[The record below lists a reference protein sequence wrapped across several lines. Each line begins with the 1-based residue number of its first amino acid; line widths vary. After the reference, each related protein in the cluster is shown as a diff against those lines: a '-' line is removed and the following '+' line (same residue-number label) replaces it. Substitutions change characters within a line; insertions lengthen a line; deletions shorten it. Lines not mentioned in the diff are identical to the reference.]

1 MDENV
6 AARPQSRGDAGRQK
20 PEGCAIVGHT
30 SVDERKGRLLSGSPL
45 GRRISDAGTPASVV
59 CFLLLPGGVP
69 MPLRKTA
76 IAVPD
81 DLLAAVDRAAR
92 ERHESRNR
100 FVTSVLRHAVRARR
114 DAEITRRLNE
124 LFATPALGKQHSR
137 EASELDDVGTDWS
150 DERW

>member
-1 MDENV
+1 M
-6 AARPQSRGDAGRQK
+6 A
-20 PEGCAIVGHT
+20 
-30 SVDERKGRLLSGSPL
+30 
-45 GRRISDAGTPASVV
+45 
-59 CFLLLPGGVP
+59 
-69 MPLRKTA
+69 LRKTA

-92 ERHESRNR
+92 DRHESRNR

-124 LFATPALGKQHSR
+124 LFTTPELAKQHRR
-137 EASELDDVGTDWS
+137 EASEPDGLGTDWS